1 MDIPSF
7 YIPYNFKAV
16 PPTSDEDPILTGT
29 FTRYI
34 PDDSYVFVEAGD
46 HGKLFLN
53 GEKEGVANVTYPYIY
68 TARVKVGEFLNSLAI
83 DNNYIM
89 ANPDL
94 SVVPDPAYKFDKW
107 TITAPA
113 SRAGEMLPY
122 NFDETF
128 LSLPEDE
135 QIHIKANFVED
146 DNTKGKAVL
155 SYTDEENGT
164 RNFTMNFVY
173 DNKDYKTGEVDPD
186 LGETVIKVYD
196 VPDVSNENNLPSWY
210 YSSGSNVPIQGDN
223 HLKPMY
229 DEALLSYDKEP
240 IDFINVKFR
249 ESFENFSNLQ
259 SLSCWFMPAYTEES
273 EENPV
278 YVFNTSIP
286 DTFGG
291 LENIN
296 TEHISNV
303 NYMFGGY
310 SNFYRAEDDA
320 VSPEII
326 CLDGFDQEQ
335 NLRNINGMFANCHRL
350 NNILFEYNSA
360 SHTSAGKF
368 NTTMIQN
375 MTSTFYGCGN
385 LFKNPESLTS
395 ILAEMD
401 TSSLVDMSYMFA
413 DNPANSCSN
422 TKKLYFAFPDSMD
435 ISKVKTMNH
444 TFAGLQAQSLT
455 IEDGDGLDF
464 DTSSVIDMSY
474 MFSDSGLM
482 EFIPNKNFNTAQV
495 TNMSHMFA
503 FNTSLEDTTRLNM
516 NDKFIMRDVKD
527 CSYMFFGCSNLENFK
542 LKCDSTMSG
551 IDDARFM
558 CTDSKRSKGRD
569 GSEKYSVKTLGKLKY
584 FDLTGLKINDVEYPA
599 VYVDVLGQ
607 YMPTHSYT
615 CMMNFNEEVLERIT
629 TDEA

>member
-34 PDDSYVFVEAGD
+34 PDDSYVVVEAGE

-89 ANPDL
+89 ANPDI
-94 SVVPDPAYKFDKW
+94 SVEPDPAYKFDKW
-107 TITAPA
+107 TITAPE

-128 LSLPEDE
+128 LSLPEEE
-135 QIHIKANFVED
+135 QIHIKANFVVD

-155 SYTDEENGT
+155 SYTEEENGT

-173 DNKDYKTGEVDPD
+173 DNKDYKTGEVDPV

-229 DEALLSYDKEP
+229 DEALLSYDKEH

-249 ESFENFSNLQ
+249 ESFKNFGNLQ
-259 SLSCWFMPAYTEES
+259 SLSCWFMPAYTKES

-303 NYMFGGY
+303 SYMFGGY

-385 LFKNPESLTS
+385 LFKNRDDLYN
-395 ILAEMD
+395 ILSSMD
-401 TSSLVDMSYMFA
+401 TQNLVDMSYMFA
-413 DNPANSCSN
+413 DNPRN
-422 TKKLYFAFPDSMD
+422 TCTKFNINFRFPESMD
-435 ISKVKTMNH
+435 LSKVKTMNH
-444 TFAGLQAQSLT
+444 TFAGLQAPELSFVG
-455 IEDGDGLDF
+455 EGF
-464 DTSSVIDMSY
+464 DTSAVIDMSY
-474 MFSDSGLM
+474 MFSDCGFTILKPS
-482 EFIPNKNFNTAQV
+482 KKFNTAQV
-495 TNMSHMFA
+495 INMSYMFA
-503 FNTSLEDTTRLNM
+503 FNNLLSDTTKLGM
-516 NDKFIMRDVKD
+516 NEKFILRDVKD
-527 CSYMFFGCSNLENFK
+527 CSYMFFGCSGLENFK
-542 LKCDSTMSG
+542 LNCDPTMSG

-558 CTDSKRSKGRD
+558 CTDSKRSIGRD
-569 GSEKYSVKTLGKLKY
+569 GSEKYSVETLGKLKY

-599 VYVDVLGQ
+599 VYIDVLGQ
-607 YMPTHSYT
+607 YIPTHSYT
-615 CMMNFNEEVLERIT
+615 CMMNFNEEVLERVT